1 MAEVSD
7 NSRFQIRLRFQK
19 IGDLKFISHLDL
31 MRTMRR
37 AFHRAQIPLAYS
49 CGFNPH
55 PKMTFALPLSLG
67 SESICEYMDI
77 TVTEELEYEQI
88 KSRCNAVLPEELQIT
103 DVRKPVCGLDKIGF
117 SDYEIRIK
125 PLCTERGFENA
136 FADYIKAPVYIEKQ
150 SKSGVKTIDIT
161 ERIHSAS
168 FIGDRRRNVFVRV
181 EPAGQKRTFLLRSRH
196 IDILKPQMFLAALGM
211 IFQSTVCVSR
221 RKALVVQKPNT
232 HTALFCLR

>member
-1 MAEVSD
+1 MAETSD
-7 NSRFQIRLRFQK
+7 TSRFQIRLRFQK

-125 PLCTERGFENA
+125 PLCTEKGFENA

-150 SKSGVKTIDIT
+150 SKSGIKTIDIT

-168 FIGDRRRNVFVRV
+168 FIGDKDALFIKARLCADNALFLNPELLVRAFAQNPSTAIH
-181 EPAGQKRTFLLRSRH
+181 EDYAILRTEIYQK
-196 IDILKPQMFLAALGM
+196 DG
-211 IFQSTVCVSR
+211 VSR
-221 RKALVVQKPNT
+221 FL
-232 HTALFCLR
+232 